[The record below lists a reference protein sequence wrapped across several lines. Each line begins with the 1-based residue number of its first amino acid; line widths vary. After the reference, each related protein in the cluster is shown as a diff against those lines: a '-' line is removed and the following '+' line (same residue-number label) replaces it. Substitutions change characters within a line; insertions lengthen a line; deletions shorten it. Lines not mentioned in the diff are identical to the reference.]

1 LPRLLPCYRI
11 ATLPGAPTAESRPPW
26 HPGLSSRGISKGS
39 TTLSATTAIGT
50 IGATLANP
58 FVAGL
63 LGLGLGIGLL
73 LVSSFSARMMT
84 PDDPEIG
91 FARVAVALIIRM
103 AVAFLA
109 LLCYF
114 LWLRPGLVPF
124 GVGLVV
130 GFFAMIVVE
139 LFTLGRRSAPSVR

>member
-1 LPRLLPCYRI
+1 M
-11 ATLPGAPTAESRPPW
+11 
-26 HPGLSSRGISKGS
+26 
-39 TTLSATTAIGT
+39 
-50 IGATLANP
+50 
-58 FVAGL
+58 
-63 LGLGLGIGLL
+63 GLGIGLL
-73 LVSSFSARMMT
+73 LISSFSARMMT

>member
-1 LPRLLPCYRI
+1 LPRILPCYRI
-11 ATLPGAPTAESRPPW
+11 GTLPGAPRPQRGRLR

-39 TTLSATTAIGT
+39 TKLSASTAIGT

-73 LVSSFSARMMT
+73 LISSFSARMMT
-84 PDDPEIG
+84 PEDPELG
-91 FARVAVALIIRM
+91 FARVAVALVIRM
-103 AVAFLA
+103 AAAILA
-109 LLCYF
+109 LLGYF